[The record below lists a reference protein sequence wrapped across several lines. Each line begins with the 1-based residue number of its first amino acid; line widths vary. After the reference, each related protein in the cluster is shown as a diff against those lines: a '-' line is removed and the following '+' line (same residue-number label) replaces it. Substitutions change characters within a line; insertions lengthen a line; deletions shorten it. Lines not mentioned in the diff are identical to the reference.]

1 MGAFIW
7 VLVFYLILLLGFD
20 DGYVACGV

>member
-7 VLVFYLILLLGFD
+7 VLVFYLILLLEFD